1 MYWIE
6 GDFSQEDIGEIIKDI
21 RVSFLNK
28 RIPNVS
34 KEIEIDEAVL
44 RDAEKGKSNS
54 SPAILKKICD
64 VYGLKTTIKIEEQTK
79 TE

>member
-6 GDFSQEDIGEIIKDI
+6 GDFSQEDIGDIIKDI

-28 RIPNVS
+28 RIPS
-34 KEIEIDEAVL
+34 MSEEIKVDEAVL

-79 TE
+79 TD